1 MLKQIQYFQ
10 AVVRC
15 GSFTEA
21 AEECFISQSAISQQ
35 IKALEE
41 KLGVQLLERKNRKF
55 SLTPAGE
62 YFYQKSL
69 VLLADYESI
78 RCETVKIANKDK
90 AELKIGYLKEY
101 VGQEF
106 KLSVARFSE
115 RYPNVSVQMIGGNH
129 EDLYE
134 ALKNGSADLVLN
146 DQRRAFSDEYVN
158 LMLTT
163 RECYVELSARHPLA
177 SLVEIEADAIKALPC
192 ILVTSAKQQ
201 ETERIYYQ
209 EILGIRGDF
218 LYTESLEEAK
228 LLAISG
234 KGYSIVDGEDAAE
247 TTGNLCRMKL
257 IRSGKPV
264 KRNYCAFW
272 KADNAGYYVEAF
284 AEILKEYFA

>member
-35 IKALEE
+35 IRALEE

-62 YFYQKSL
+62 YFYTKSL
-69 VLLADYESI
+69 VLLADFESI
-78 RCETVKIANKDK
+78 HR
-90 AELKIGYLKEY
+90 
-101 VGQEF
+101 
-106 KLSVARFSE
+106 
-115 RYPNVSVQMIGGNH
+115 
-129 EDLYE
+129 
-134 ALKNGSADLVLN
+134 
-146 DQRRAFSDEYVN
+146 
-158 LMLTT
+158 
-163 RECYVELSARHPLA
+163 
-177 SLVEIEADAIKALPC
+177 

-201 ETERIYYQ
+201 ETERIHYQ
-209 EILGIRGDF
+209 EILGIRGDS

-234 KGYSIVDGEDAAE
+234 KGYIVVDGEDAAE
-247 TTGNLCRMKL
+247 TTGNLCRIKL

-272 KADNAGYYVEAF
+272 KADNAGYYVEVF